1 MNDTA
6 QVLVAQMVAAGEW
19 PDPELLRAILNQGE
33 AAIEPLLDVIHQP
46 GHGWPAEAKI
56 YYAAYLLGSVG
67 GPSVIPDMIAMF
79 YRYDHDTLEAVSEA
93 LGQMGPEVVEPALEV
108 ICDESLRW
116 WPRAAAAGAAIDA
129 AGDDPVLRSR
139 IAVALRELL
148 AGYLARADTLK
159 DDDFQMAT
167 ALVSNLARL
176 ADPEART
183 LINAAFEAGIIEEW
197 VIGLEDVEHSYRQ
210 GGERSRRSDPQAWLR
225 EYEWQYQHYRS
236 RE

>member
-1 MNDTA
+1 
-6 QVLVAQMVAAGEW
+6 
-19 PDPELLRAILNQGE
+19 
-33 AAIEPLLDVIHQP
+33 
-46 GHGWPAEAKI
+46 
-56 YYAAYLLGSVG
+56 
-67 GPSVIPDMIAMF
+67 MIAMF

-139 IAVALRELL
+139 IAVTLRELL
-148 AGYLARADTLK
+148 AGYLGRANTLK

-167 ALVSNLARL
+167 ALVSNLAHL

-183 LINAAFEAGIIEEW
+183 LIDAAFEAGIIEEW
-197 VIGLEDVEHSYRQ
+197 VIGLEDVEHSYYQ
-210 GGERSRRSDPQAWLR
+210 GGGGSRKSDSRAWLR
-225 EYEWQYQHYRS
+225 EYEWEYQHYRP
-236 RE
+236 RG